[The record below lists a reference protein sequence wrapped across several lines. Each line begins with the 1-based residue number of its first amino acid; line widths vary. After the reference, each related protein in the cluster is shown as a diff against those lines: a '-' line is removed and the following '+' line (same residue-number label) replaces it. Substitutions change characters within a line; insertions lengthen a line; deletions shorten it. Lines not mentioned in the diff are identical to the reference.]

1 MSEIT
6 DKNFHEETFEA
17 VEDTQEVGTQ
27 ETDTPETDSEPE
39 ASEPVSTDETDTQKV
54 EAQETATP
62 ETVPEDNWEVRARY
76 QQSEA
81 SKFQNEANT
90 MREENLKLQEQLR
103 PKPVEDVL
111 PQKPTTDEPEEWIK
125 YNAQVNEF
133 LLKQVQTQ
141 NQERKEEKQQ
151 TADNQI
157 RAANDKRVL
166 DGLTS
171 VTKNAEKSQKIMR
184 FYNDPQNMANP
195 AVIQVMYDAAMG
207 FNNGQKT
214 PPSGI
219 TPAPPP
225 PTEGGEAI
233 TEKKSPDD
241 EFDEQMGKELPDYRL

>member
-17 VEDTQEVGTQ
+17 VEDTQ
-27 ETDTPETDSEPE
+27 
-39 ASEPVSTDETDTQKV
+39 KV
-54 EAQETATP
+54 EAQETVTPETDPEPEASEQVSTNETETQEVETPATDTP
-62 ETVPEDNWEVRARY
+62 ETVPEDNWQVRARY

-81 SKFQNEANT
+81 SKFQNEAN
-90 MREENLKLQEQLR
+90 RLQEENLRLQAELR

-125 YNAQVNEF
+125 YNAEVNEY
-133 LLKQVQTQ
+133 LLKQVHTQ
-141 NQERKEEKQQ
+141 NQERQAEKQQ
-151 TADNQI
+151 TADNQV

-184 FYNDPQNMANP
+184 FYNDAQNMADP
-195 AVIQVMYDAAMG
+195 AVIVRMYDAAQG
-207 FNNGQKT
+207 FNNSQKIT
-214 PPSGI
+214 SGI

-225 PTEGGEAI
+225 PTDGGQAI
-233 TEKKSPDD
+233 TDKKTPDD
-241 EFDEQMGKELPDYRL
+241 EFNDEMGKQQTDFRL